1 MEKRE
6 EKEILFEDIFKGMEL
21 PEITYTVT
29 ADILKKYLEGTDD
42 LNPLY
47 LDEEY
52 AKKTPFGGPIV
63 PPISMAIYTTISNL
77 IKPLGMKIP
86 PGLLHA
92 QQRFEFTGIVRP
104 NETLRIKTVIEDKYE
119 KKGKKFV
126 VWKSEVFNQ
135 RGDKV
140 ATSWLTPIWPK

>member
-1 MEKRE
+1 MTGRE
-6 EKEILFEDIFKGMEL
+6 EKEILFDDIFKGMEL

-29 ADILKKYLEGTDD
+29 TDIIKKYLEGIDD

-52 AKKTPFGGPIV
+52 AKKTPFGGRIV
-63 PPISMAIYTTISNL
+63 PPISIAVYTTISNL
-77 IKPLGMKIP
+77 IRPLGMKIP

-119 KKGKKFV
+119 RKGKKFV

-140 ATSWLTPIWPK
+140 ATGWLTPIWPK

>member
-1 MEKRE
+1 MEERE
-6 EKEILFEDIFKGMEL
+6 RKEILFDDLSKGMEF

-29 ADILKKYLEGTDD
+29 TDILKKYLEAIDD
-42 LNPLY
+42 LSPFY

-52 AKKTPFGGPIV
+52 AKRTTFGRPIL
-63 PPISMAIYTTISNL
+63 PPISVAIYTTVSNL

-92 QQRFEFTGIVRP
+92 RQRYEFIGVMRP

-119 KKGKKFV
+119 KKGRKFV
-126 VWKSEVFNQ
+126 VLKSEVFNPK
-135 RGDKV
+135 GEKV
-140 ATSWLTPIWPK
+140 ATSWLTPIWPR

>member
-1 MEKRE
+1 MEERE

-29 ADILKKYLEGTDD
+29 ADILKKYLEGIDD

-63 PPISMAIYTTISNL
+63 PPISMAIYTTISSL
-77 IKPLGMKIP
+77 IKPLP
-86 PGLLHA
+86 VNVE
-92 QQRFEFTGIVRP
+92 RWNR
-104 NETLRIKTVIEDKYE
+104 
-119 KKGKKFV
+119 
-126 VWKSEVFNQ
+126 
-135 RGDKV
+135 
-140 ATSWLTPIWPK
+140 